1 MERGRGIYWG
11 WYVVVGAFLVL
22 SVNYGA
28 RYCFGVF
35 VNPLAA
41 QFGWSRSVISL
52 GASLNMFV
60 YSLCSI
66 FTGRIADRVA
76 PRWIITVGAFIASL
90 GFVLTSS
97 IRTPLEFYVVYG
109 LLIGISSSGMGVVV
123 ANTSVGKWFV
133 RKRGLAIGFA
143 TMGISFGTIVLAPTA
158 AYIVKNMSW
167 QAGFLFM
174 GIVIF
179 LIGVTLSQLL
189 MRRSSPESYGL
200 LPDGEVAQENILEVE
215 KETHVTKM
223 SYRDML
229 RDGRFWVIG
238 VSFGLALM
246 TVMSAFVHQVAYA
259 QDNGIERVAAASSL
273 GAVGVAG
280 LLGQFFFGWLS
291 DRLKDVRYSAVLG
304 MVVMAVGM
312 LVLLQAKTVTVLY
325 IYALVYGFGYGSVA
339 PMLPILAADRFGRH
353 VLGSVYGMLTF
364 FNGIGGSIGPII
376 GGAIYDHFG
385 SYVYVWQ
392 ANIAILI
399 VVALLLLTLKPRC
412 PSMSRT

>member
-1 MERGRGIYWG
+1 MGKRRGIYWG

-35 VNPLAA
+35 VNPLAD
-41 QFGWSRSVISL
+41 QFKWSRSVISL

-76 PRWIITVGAFIASL
+76 PRWIITVGALISSL
-90 GFVLTSS
+90 GFVLTSF

-158 AYIVKNMSW
+158 GYIVKNMSW

-174 GIVIF
+174 GVVIF

-200 LPDGEVAQENILEVE
+200 LPDGEVARDSVLDVGA
-215 KETHVTKM
+215 ETQVTKM

-273 GAVGVAG
+273 GAV
-280 LLGQFFFGWLS
+280 
-291 DRLKDVRYSAVLG
+291 
-304 MVVMAVGM
+304 
-312 LVLLQAKTVTVLY
+312 
-325 IYALVYGFGYGSVA
+325 
-339 PMLPILAADRFGRH
+339 
-353 VLGSVYGMLTF
+353 
-364 FNGIGGSIGPII
+364 
-376 GGAIYDHFG
+376 
-385 SYVYVWQ
+385 
-392 ANIAILI
+392 
-399 VVALLLLTLKPRC
+399 
-412 PSMSRT
+412 

>member
-35 VNPLAA
+35 VNPLSA

-76 PRWIITVGAFIASL
+76 PRWIITVGALIASL
-90 GFVLTSS
+90 GFVLTSF

-133 RKRGLAIGFA
+133 RKRGLAIGVA

-158 AYIVKNMSW
+158 GYIVKNMSW
-167 QAGFLFM
+167 QAGFLLM

-200 LPDGEVAQENILEVE
+200 LPDGEVARDSALDVE
-215 KETHVTKM
+215 AETQVTKM

-273 GAVGVAG
+273 SAVGVAG

-399 VVALLLLTLKPRC
+399 VVALLLLTLKPGC
-412 PSMSRT
+412 PLMSRT

>member
-1 MERGRGIYWG
+1 
-11 WYVVVGAFLVL
+11 
-22 SVNYGA
+22 
-28 RYCFGVF
+28 
-35 VNPLAA
+35 
-41 QFGWSRSVISL
+41 
-52 GASLNMFV
+52 
-60 YSLCSI
+60 
-66 FTGRIADRVA
+66 
-76 PRWIITVGAFIASL
+76 
-90 GFVLTSS
+90 
-97 IRTPLEFYVVYG
+97 
-109 LLIGISSSGMGVVV
+109 
-123 ANTSVGKWFV
+123 
-133 RKRGLAIGFA
+133 
-143 TMGISFGTIVLAPTA
+143 
-158 AYIVKNMSW
+158 
-167 QAGFLFM
+167 
-174 GIVIF
+174 VIF

-200 LPDGEVAQENILEVE
+200 LPDGEVARDSALDVE
-215 KETHVTKM
+215 AETQVTKM

-399 VVALLLLTLKPRC
+399 VVALLLLTLKPGC

>member
-1 MERGRGIYWG
+1 MGKRRGIYWG

-35 VNPLAA
+35 VNPLAD
-41 QFGWSRSVISL
+41 QFKWSRSVISL

-76 PRWIITVGAFIASL
+76 PRWIITVGALISSL
-90 GFVLTSS
+90 GFVLTSF

-158 AYIVKNMSW
+158 GYIVKNMSW

-174 GIVIF
+174 GVVIF

-200 LPDGEVAQENILEVE
+200 LPDGEVARDSVLDVGA
-215 KETHVTKM
+215 ETQVTKM

-312 LVLLQAKTVTVLY
+312 LILLQAKTVNVLY

-376 GGAIYDHFG
+376 GGLIYDRFG

-392 ANIAILI
+392 ANIAVLI
-399 VVALLLLTLKPRC
+399 VVILLLLKLKPGC
-412 PSMSRT
+412 PSGSRT

>member
-1 MERGRGIYWG
+1 KRRGIYWG

-35 VNPLAA
+35 VNPLAD
-41 QFGWSRSVISL
+41 QFKWSRSVISL

-76 PRWIITVGAFIASL
+76 PRWIITVGALISSL
-90 GFVLTSS
+90 GFVLTSF

-158 AYIVKNMSW
+158 GYIVKNMSW

-174 GIVIF
+174 GVVIF

-200 LPDGEVAQENILEVE
+200 LPDGEVARDSVLDVGA
-215 KETHVTKM
+215 ETQVTKM

-312 LVLLQAKTVTVLY
+312 LILLQAKTVNVLY

-376 GGAIYDHFG
+376 GGLIYDRFG

-392 ANIAILI
+392 ANIAVLI
-399 VVALLLLTLKPRC
+399 VVILLLLKLKPGC
-412 PSMSRT
+412 PSGSRT

>member
-1 MERGRGIYWG
+1 MGKRLGIYWG

-35 VNPLAA
+35 VNPLAD
-41 QFGWSRSVISL
+41 QFKWSRSVISL

-76 PRWIITVGAFIASL
+76 PRWIITVGALISSL
-90 GFVLTSS
+90 GFVLTSF

-158 AYIVKNMSW
+158 GYIVKNMSW

-174 GIVIF
+174 GVVIF

-200 LPDGEVAQENILEVE
+200 LPDGEVARDSVLDVGA
-215 KETHVTKM
+215 ETQVTKM

-312 LVLLQAKTVTVLY
+312 LILLQAKTANVLY

-376 GGAIYDHFG
+376 GGLIYDRFG

-392 ANIAILI
+392 ANIAVLI
-399 VVALLLLTLKPRC
+399 VVVLLLLTLKPGC
-412 PSMSRT
+412 SSVSRT

>member
-1 MERGRGIYWG
+1 MEKGRGIYWG

-35 VNPLAA
+35 VNPLSA

-76 PRWIITVGAFIASL
+76 PRWIITVGALIASL
-90 GFVLTSS
+90 GFVLTSF

-133 RKRGLAIGFA
+133 RKRGLAIGVA

-158 AYIVKNMSW
+158 GYIVKNMSW
-167 QAGFLFM
+167 QAGFLLM
-174 GIVIF
+174 GIVVF

-200 LPDGEVAQENILEVE
+200 LPDGEVARDSALDVE
-215 KETHVTKM
+215 AETQVTKM

-399 VVALLLLTLKPRC
+399 VVALLLLTLKPGC

>member
-1 MERGRGIYWG
+1 MEKGRGIYWG

-35 VNPLAA
+35 VNPLSV

-76 PRWIITVGAFIASL
+76 PRWIITVGALIASL
-90 GFVLTSS
+90 GFVLTSF

-133 RKRGLAIGFA
+133 RKRGLAIGVA

-158 AYIVKNMSW
+158 GYIVKNMSW
-167 QAGFLFM
+167 QAGFLLM

-200 LPDGEVAQENILEVE
+200 LPDGEVARDSALDVE
-215 KETHVTKM
+215 AETQVTKM

-325 IYALVYGFGYGSVA
+325 TYALVYGFGYGSVA

-399 VVALLLLTLKPRC
+399 VVALLLLTLKPGC
-412 PSMSRT
+412 PLMSRT